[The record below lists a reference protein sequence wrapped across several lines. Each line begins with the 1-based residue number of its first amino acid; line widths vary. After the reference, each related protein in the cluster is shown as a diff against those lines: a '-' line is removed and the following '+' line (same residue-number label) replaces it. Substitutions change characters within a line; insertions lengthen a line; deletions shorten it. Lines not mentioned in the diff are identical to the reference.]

1 MNNHGFNKEKFLNY
15 SSSILSKDDQDS
27 DHSSDIANE
36 PEVENIFHHK
46 EENEA
51 EGKENIQDIS
61 VTLDEEVTLG
71 NNIKENE
78 QSKDKNEEKIQK
90 PVINDRIFNC
100 EFCKKTSNTQGYL
113 FRHQNQFHRHM
124 MKKNLPQGVYCQ
136 LCTSKRFTNIH
147 YFRRHVNKFHENVD
161 HITRENLY
169 FVIKEGNISEN
180 TDILKYFHQHSES
193 KETKSCRCYKL
204 LRLQKPC

>member
-1 MNNHGFNKEKFLNY
+1 MKFNRKQGLRVDMNNHGFNKEKFLNY

-90 PVINDRIFNC
+90 PVIMIEYLIVNFV
-100 EFCKKTSNTQGYL
+100 KK
-113 FRHQNQFHRHM
+113 
-124 MKKNLPQGVYCQ
+124 LP
-136 LCTSKRFTNIH
+136 IH
-147 YFRRHVNKFHENVD
+147 KVTYFG
-161 HITRENLY
+161 
-169 FVIKEGNISEN
+169 IKINFIA
-180 TDILKYFHQHSES
+180 I
-193 KETKSCRCYKL
+193 
-204 LRLQKPC
+204 